1 MKRLRG
7 AEHSQRTLRKS
18 TAVHEIDIID
28 ATGAI
33 PAAFESRY
41 ILKRQ
46 PCLIQGL
53 VAGFDLESFRLD
65 NLADFLQCDDF
76 LQVERKSSG
85 GYGTGENRI
94 RLKLADL
101 VDRLNKGDHSL
112 YLTTQ
117 YEEDDCLSD
126 ADSDGEFPQTETA
139 HVPTD
144 TDSERGSVDFDNFH
158 DDFDYDSD
166 NSDDGEYS
174 ASEGQPSL
182 DTARTRVQELLQKPL
197 TNLYRRWPMEL
208 LRPSLL
214 AGLVPQQINLW
225 MGRAD
230 PDSRL
235 LFDESQPLL
244 GLGRSLPSPGASSSG
259 LHHDHADNLYILIS
273 GKKRFTLF
281 PPTDAPNLYTV
292 GDIEKIYPS
301 GVIDY
306 VRNENAPF
314 WKHVREDGALV
325 GQVALWRLERE
336 SLDEEEKKRLEAVAE
351 RESGVHEEKAR
362 HGKTKSD
369 PPSFSK
375 IPPALLHLD
384 DVQDAVQRAKMERLI
399 DSEFPRLKQCK
410 PLQVTIEPGQML
422 YLPAGWFHEVSSF
435 GRDDEPVHIAV
446 NYWFA
451 PPASRSP
458 PLYTDSYWTEDFDE
472 TSKCLHILHSHSR

>member
-7 AEHSQRTLRKS
+7 AEHPQRTLRKS
-18 TAVHEIDIID
+18 NATHEVDTID
-28 ATGAI
+28 ATEAT
-33 PAAFESRY
+33 PVAFESRY
-41 ILKRQ
+41 ILNCQ

-65 NLADFLQCDDF
+65 NLANFLQCDDF
-76 LQVERKSSG
+76 LQVERKSNG

-101 VDRLNKGDHSL
+101 VERLKNGDHSL

-117 YEEDDCLSD
+117 YDEDDCVSD
-126 ADSDGEFPQTETA
+126 DESDGEFPQTGIA
-139 HVPTD
+139 PVPTD
-144 TDSERGSVDFDNFH
+144 TDSELGSVDLDNFH
-158 DDFDYDSD
+158 DDFDDDGD
-166 NSDDGEYS
+166 NSDDGEFS
-174 ASEGQPSL
+174 ANADETSL
-182 DTARTRVQELLQKPL
+182 DTARARVQEFLQKPL
-197 TNLYRRWPMEL
+197 TNLHRTWPMDL
-208 LRPSLL
+208 LRPGLL

-235 LFDESQPLL
+235 LFDESKPLL

-259 LHHDHADNLYILIS
+259 LHHDHADNLYILVS
-273 GKKRFTLF
+273 GRKRFTLF
-281 PPTDAPNLYTV
+281 PPTDAPSLYTV

-306 VRNENAPF
+306 TRNENAPF

-325 GQVALWRLERE
+325 EQVALWRLERE
-336 SLDEEEKKRLEAVAE
+336 SLDEEERKRLEAVAE
-351 RESGVHEEKAR
+351 GESGVHEEKAR
-362 HGKTKSD
+362 HGKTKRD
-369 PPSFSK
+369 PPSFSR

-384 DVQDAVQRAKMERLI
+384 DVQDAEQRAKMQRLI
-399 DSEFPRLKQCK
+399 DTEFPRLKQCK

-435 GRDDEPVHIAV
+435 GSGDEQIHIAV

-451 PPASRSP
+451 PPANRSP
-458 PLYTDSYWTEDFDE
+458 PLYADSYWTEDFDE
-472 TSKCLHILHSHSR
+472 TSKCLRVLHSLDR

>member
-7 AEHSQRTLRKS
+7 AEHPQRTLRKS
-18 TAVHEIDIID
+18 NATHEVDTID
-28 ATGAI
+28 ATEAT

-65 NLADFLQCDDF
+65 NLANFLQCDDF
-76 LQVERKSSG
+76 LQVERKSNG

-101 VDRLNKGDHSL
+101 VERLKNGDHSL

-117 YEEDDCLSD
+117 YDEDDCVSD
-126 ADSDGEFPQTETA
+126 DESDGEFPQTGIA
-139 HVPTD
+139 PVPTD
-144 TDSERGSVDFDNFH
+144 TDSELGSVDLDNFH
-158 DDFDYDSD
+158 DDFDDDGD

-174 ASEGQPSL
+174 ANADETSL
-182 DTARTRVQELLQKPL
+182 DTARARVQEFLQKPL
-197 TNLYRRWPMEL
+197 TNLHRTWPMDL
-208 LRPSLL
+208 LRPGLL

-235 LFDESQPLL
+235 LFDESKPLL

-259 LHHDHADNLYILIS
+259 LHHDHADNLYILVS
-273 GKKRFTLF
+273 GRKRFTLF
-281 PPTDAPNLYTV
+281 PPTDAPSLYTV
-292 GDIEKIYPS
+292 GDIETIYPS

-306 VRNENAPF
+306 TRNENAPF

-325 GQVALWRLERE
+325 EQVALWRLERE
-336 SLDEEEKKRLEAVAE
+336 SLDEEERTRLEAVAE
-351 RESGVHEEKAR
+351 GESGVHEEKAR
-362 HGKTKSD
+362 HGKTKRD
-369 PPSFSK
+369 PPSFSR

-384 DVQDAVQRAKMERLI
+384 DVQDAEQRAKMQRLI
-399 DSEFPRLKQCK
+399 DTEFPRLKQCK

-435 GRDDEPVHIAV
+435 GSGDEQIHIAV

-451 PPASRSP
+451 PPANRSP
-458 PLYTDSYWTEDFDE
+458 PLYADSYWTEDFDE
-472 TSKCLHILHSHSR
+472 TSKCLRVLHSQDR

>member
-7 AEHSQRTLRKS
+7 AEHPQRTLRKS
-18 TAVHEIDIID
+18 NATHEVDTID
-28 ATGAI
+28 ATEAT

-65 NLADFLQCDDF
+65 NLANFLQCDDF
-76 LQVERKSSG
+76 LQVERKSNG

-101 VDRLNKGDHSL
+101 VERLKNGDHSL

-117 YEEDDCLSD
+117 YDEDDCVSD
-126 ADSDGEFPQTETA
+126 DESDGEFPQTGIA
-139 HVPTD
+139 PVPTD
-144 TDSERGSVDFDNFH
+144 TDSELGSVDLDNFH
-158 DDFDYDSD
+158 DDFDDDGD

-174 ASEGQPSL
+174 ANADETSL
-182 DTARTRVQELLQKPL
+182 DTARARVQEFLQKPL
-197 TNLYRRWPMEL
+197 TNLHRTWPMDL
-208 LRPSLL
+208 LRPGLL

-235 LFDESQPLL
+235 LFDESKPLL

-259 LHHDHADNLYILIS
+259 LHHDHADNLYILVS
-273 GKKRFTLF
+273 GRKRFTLF
-281 PPTDAPNLYTV
+281 PPTDAPSLYTV

-306 VRNENAPF
+306 TRNENAPF

-325 GQVALWRLERE
+325 EQVALWRLERE
-336 SLDEEEKKRLEAVAE
+336 SLDEEERKRLEAVAE
-351 RESGVHEEKAR
+351 GESGVHEEKAR
-362 HGKTKSD
+362 HGKTKRD
-369 PPSFSK
+369 PPSFSR

-384 DVQDAVQRAKMERLI
+384 DVQDAEQRAKMQRLI
-399 DSEFPRLKQCK
+399 DTEFPRLKQCK

-435 GRDDEPVHIAV
+435 GSGDEQIHIAV

-451 PPASRSP
+451 PPANRSP
-458 PLYTDSYWTEDFDE
+458 PLYADSYWTEDFDE
-472 TSKCLHILHSHSR
+472 TSKCLRVLHSLDR

>member
-7 AEHSQRTLRKS
+7 AEHPQRTLRKS
-18 TAVHEIDIID
+18 NATHEVDTID
-28 ATGAI
+28 ATEAT

-65 NLADFLQCDDF
+65 NLANFLQCDDF
-76 LQVERKSSG
+76 LQVERKSNG

-101 VDRLNKGDHSL
+101 VERLKNGDHSL

-117 YEEDDCLSD
+117 YDEDDCVSD
-126 ADSDGEFPQTETA
+126 DESDGEFPQTGIA
-139 HVPTD
+139 PVPTD
-144 TDSERGSVDFDNFH
+144 TDSELGSVDLDNFH
-158 DDFDYDSD
+158 DDFDDDGD
-166 NSDDGEYS
+166 NSDDGEFS
-174 ASEGQPSL
+174 ANADETSL
-182 DTARTRVQELLQKPL
+182 DTARARVQEFLQKPL
-197 TNLYRRWPMEL
+197 TNLHRTWTMDL
-208 LRPSLL
+208 LRPGLL

-235 LFDESQPLL
+235 LFDESKPLL

-259 LHHDHADNLYILIS
+259 LHHDHADNLYILVS
-273 GKKRFTLF
+273 GRKRFTLF
-281 PPTDAPNLYTV
+281 PPTDAPSLYTV
-292 GDIEKIYPS
+292 GDIETIYPS

-306 VRNENAPF
+306 TRNENAPF

-325 GQVALWRLERE
+325 EQVALWRLERE
-336 SLDEEEKKRLEAVAE
+336 SLDEEERKRLEAVAE
-351 RESGVHEEKAR
+351 GESGVHEEKAR
-362 HGKTKSD
+362 HGKTKRD
-369 PPSFSK
+369 PPSFSR

-384 DVQDAVQRAKMERLI
+384 DVQDAEQRAKMQRLI
-399 DSEFPRLKQCK
+399 DTEFPRLKQCK

-435 GRDDEPVHIAV
+435 GSGDEQIHIAV

-451 PPASRSP
+451 PPANRSP
-458 PLYTDSYWTEDFDE
+458 PLYADSYWTEDFDE
-472 TSKCLHILHSHSR
+472 TSKCLRVLHSLDR

>member
-1 MKRLRG
+1 MKRPRG
-7 AEHSQRTLRKS
+7 AEHPQRTLKKS
-18 TAVHEIDIID
+18 NAVHEIDTIHAKGVIS
-28 ATGAI
+28 
-33 PAAFESRY
+33 AAFESRY
-41 ILKRQ
+41 ISKRE

-53 VAGFDLESFRLD
+53 VDGFDLESFRLD
-65 NLADFLQCDDF
+65 NVADFLQCDDF
-76 LQVERKSSG
+76 LQVERKSNG

-101 VDRLNKGDHSL
+101 VERLKNGDHSL

-117 YEEDDCLSD
+117 YDEDDCLSD
-126 ADSDGEFPQTETA
+126 DDSDGEFPQLGIA
-139 HVPTD
+139 PVPTD
-144 TDSERGSVDFDNFH
+144 TDSELGSVDFDNFH
-158 DDFDYDSD
+158 DDFDDEGD
-166 NSDDGEYS
+166 NSDDEENS
-174 ASEGQPSL
+174 ANEDETSL
-182 DTARTRVQELLQKPL
+182 DTAYARVQELLQKPL
-197 TNLYRRWPMEL
+197 TNLCHTWPMEL
-208 LRPSLL
+208 LRPGLL

-306 VRNENAPF
+306 IRNEKAPF

-325 GQVALWRLERE
+325 EQVALWRLERE
-336 SLDEEEKKRLEAVAE
+336 SLDEEEKKRLEAVAAS
-351 RESGVHEEKAR
+351 ESEVHEEKAR
-362 HGKTKSD
+362 LGKTKRD
-369 PPSFSK
+369 PPSFSR

-384 DVQDAVQRAKMERLI
+384 DVQDAEKRTKMQRLI
-399 DSEFPRLKQCK
+399 DTEFPRLKQCK

-435 GRDDEPVHIAV
+435 GSDDEPVHIAV

-451 PPASRSP
+451 PPANRSP
-458 PLYTDSYWTEDFDE
+458 PLYADSYWAEDFDE
-472 TSKCLHILHSHSR
+472 TSKCLRVLHSHGR

>member
-7 AEHSQRTLRKS
+7 AEHPQRTLRKS
-18 TAVHEIDIID
+18 NATHEVDTID
-28 ATGAI
+28 ATEAT

-65 NLADFLQCDDF
+65 NLANFLQCDDF
-76 LQVERKSSG
+76 LQVERKSNG

-101 VDRLNKGDHSL
+101 VERLKNGDHSL

-117 YEEDDCLSD
+117 YDEDDCVSD
-126 ADSDGEFPQTETA
+126 DESDGEFPQTGIA
-139 HVPTD
+139 PVPTD
-144 TDSERGSVDFDNFH
+144 TDSELGSVDLDNFH
-158 DDFDYDSD
+158 DDFDDDGD

-174 ASEGQPSL
+174 ANADETSL
-182 DTARTRVQELLQKPL
+182 DTARARVQEFLQKPL
-197 TNLYRRWPMEL
+197 TNLHRTWPMDL
-208 LRPSLL
+208 LRPGLL

-235 LFDESQPLL
+235 LFDESKPLL

-259 LHHDHADNLYILIS
+259 LHHDHADNLYILVS
-273 GKKRFTLF
+273 GRKRFTLF
-281 PPTDAPNLYTV
+281 PPTDAPSLYTV
-292 GDIEKIYPS
+292 GDIETIYSS

-306 VRNENAPF
+306 TRNENAPF

-325 GQVALWRLERE
+325 EQVALWRLERE
-336 SLDEEEKKRLEAVAE
+336 SLDEEERTRLEAVAE
-351 RESGVHEEKAR
+351 GESGVHEEKAR
-362 HGKTKSD
+362 HGKTKRD
-369 PPSFSK
+369 PPSFSR

-384 DVQDAVQRAKMERLI
+384 DVQDAEQRAKMQRLI
-399 DSEFPRLKQCK
+399 DTEFPRLKQCK

-435 GRDDEPVHIAV
+435 GSGDEQIHIAV

-451 PPASRSP
+451 PPANRSP
-458 PLYTDSYWTEDFDE
+458 PLYADGYWTEDFDE
-472 TSKCLHILHSHSR
+472 TSKCLRVLHSLDR